1 MTEQEFKD
9 QQIDDLNSDIEGLE
23 QERDKLLQ
31 YVNATEGA
39 LMYAK
44 GKRDKLQAE
53 LDATNEEGKPE
64 SDLAVMMANEP
75 HARELEPS
83 LNGKAQASSSVK
95 KK

>member
-1 MTEQEFKD
+1 MTDQEFK
-9 QQIDDLNSDIEGLE
+9 QAQIDTFNSDIEGLE

-53 LDATNEEGKPE
+53 LDAAADVEPE
-64 SDLAVMMANEP
+64 ADLAAMMANEL

-83 LNGKAQASSSVK
+83 LNGKAQASSIVK